1 MRIVKIFLMLVL
13 SWLTLAVSAQA
24 PASAQQP
31 YQVKG
36 RVVDGEG
43 NPLVGATVFAKSNSL
58 NGTVSGAQGYF
69 NITVAPDEVLIVSML
84 SYETKEVPVRGRRT
98 LVVEINASAEQIDE
112 VVVIGYGEQHAKD
125 VTGSITSVD
134 MSAVEKMPTTDLN
147 NALQGRMAGVVLSS
161 NDGQPGEEMN
171 LVIRGANSVTQSNS
185 PLYVIDGFPTEDF
198 DALDLNPNDIKSISI
213 LKDASAGAIY
223 GSRGANGVVII
234 ETKSGRGKTSIAYT
248 GSVAVNEVA
257 NRYEMMSPY
266 EFVRYVN
273 DLSTDYGK
281 GYLENLGMTLEDY
294 HNVEGFDWQSQIF
307 RTAITQNHALTVS
320 GGNDATQYVFSGSYL
335 NQEGVVIST
344 NYERYQGRL
353 RLDHKINPKLS
364 LGVNANYTFGN
375 TDGAIASEAGSST
388 SSWQSYLMYRVWSFS
403 PIDKGILDSD
413 EGDEATVD
421 VTKLNPIISAKNTL
435 RKVED
440 RNFMGNISLKYQIS
454 PDLRFVSTFGL
465 NERENDTKRFN
476 GRKTYGGFAHKY
488 NTNGVNGSYEND
500 MRSEWVNEN
509 TLTYKKKFNRAHNL
523 NAMVGFT
530 MQESTR
536 SRYGY
541 NVIQIPNDA
550 LGFSGLETGTP
561 NKIRST
567 ESQNRTMSFLGRVNY
582 SLLSRYL
589 FTFSFRADGSSKFP
603 KHNRWGYF
611 PSAALAW
618 RVKEESF
625 LKDQKW
631 MDDFKFRF
639 SWGITGN
646 NRIGDFS
653 YYSALDYTT
662 HFPHGNS
669 TPSSAS
675 GISTFANKALT
686 WEETEQ
692 YDFGMDLALFRNRV
706 KLTADVY
713 RKTTYDLLLS
723 AYVPFSTG
731 VGSAQLNVGS
741 VMNEGVELSLET
753 VNVKTRNFTW
763 SSSFNIAF
771 NHNEVLELANGQNSF
786 TTILNWTGDFN
797 GTPLYITRVGGPIS
811 SFYGLIWDGV
821 YQVEDFDQKP
831 DGTYVLKSTV
841 PDNGNNRAIV
851 QPGDIKYVDQNG
863 DGTITNDDMA
873 VIGRTTP
880 IHTGGFGNDFS
891 YKGLTLSVFFQWSYG
906 NHIMNANRIA
916 LEGNYAGR
924 TVNQLASYI
933 DRWSFD
939 NQDSQNFRAGG
950 YGPKGYYSNRT
961 LEDGSY
967 LRLKNVMLSY
977 ELPSKVAK
985 KLSLNRAQI
994 YVSLQNLW
1002 TWTNYSGMDPE
1013 VSTKHSTLTPGFD
1026 YSAYPRNK
1034 TCTVGVKIGF

>member
-1 MRIVKIFLMLVL
+1 MRIVKLCLMMVL
-13 SWLTLAVSAQA
+13 SWLTLTVSAQA
-24 PASAQQP
+24 PASTQSP
-31 YQVKG
+31 YQLKG
-36 RVVDGEG
+36 RVVDGDG
-43 NPLVGATVFAKSNSL
+43 NPLIGATVIAKSNTL
-58 NGTVSGAQGYF
+58 NGVVSGAQGYF
-69 NITVAPDEVLIVSML
+69 NIQVAPDEVLIVSMI

-98 LVVEINASAEQIDE
+98 LVVEINESAEKIE
-112 VVVIGYGEQHAKD
+112 AVVVVGYGEQHAKD

-134 MSAVEKMPTTDLN
+134 MAAVEKMPSADLN
-147 NALQGRMAGVVLSS
+147 TALQGRMAGVVLSS

-234 ETKSGRGKTSIAYT
+234 ETKSGRGKTSITYT

-257 NRYEMMSPY
+257 NRYELMSPY
-266 EFVRYVN
+266 EYLRYITEI
-273 DLSTDYGK
+273 SPESGK
-281 GYLENLGMTLEDY
+281 GYFEDLGLTLEDY
-294 HNVEGFDWQSQIF
+294 RDVKGYDWQSQLF
-307 RTAITQNHALTVS
+307 RTAITNNHALTVS
-320 GGNDATQYVFSGSYL
+320 GGNDQSQYVFSGSYL

-344 NYERYQGRL
+344 NYERFQGRL
-353 RLDHKINPKLS
+353 RLDQKLTPKLT
-364 LGVNANYTFGN
+364 LGVNANYTYGV
-375 TDGAIASEAGSST
+375 TDGAIASEAGSSS

-403 PIDKGILDSD
+403 PLDKGILDSD
-413 EGDEATVD
+413 EGDEETVE
-421 VTKLNPIISAKNTL
+421 VTKLNPIISAQNSL
-435 RKVED
+435 REVQSTS
-440 RNFMGNISLKYQIS
+440 FMGNISLKYQIT
-454 PDLRFVSTFGL
+454 PDLRFQSNFGI
-465 NERENDTKRFN
+465 NDRTDDTKRFN
-476 GRKTYGGFAHKY
+476 GSKTYAGFKHKY
-488 NTNGVNGSYEND
+488 NTNGLNGSYEND
-500 MRSEWVNEN
+500 NRSEWVNEN
-509 TLTYKKKFNRAHNL
+509 TITYKKKFNRAHNL
-523 NAMVGFT
+523 NVMAGFT
-530 MQESTR
+530 LQDYTR

-561 NKIRST
+561 TKIRST
-567 ESQNRTMSFLGRVNY
+567 ESHNRTMSFLGRVNY

-589 FTFSFRADGSSKFP
+589 FTVSFRADGSSKFP
-603 KHNRWGYF
+603 AHNRWGYF
-611 PSAALAW
+611 PSAAVAW
-618 RVKEESF
+618 RVKEEAF
-625 LKDQKW
+625 LRDKKW

-653 YYSALDYTT
+653 YYSALDYSD
-662 HFPHGNS
+662 HFPHGNG

-675 GISTFANKALT
+675 GISSYANKALT

-692 YDFGMDLALFRNRV
+692 FDLGVDLALFRNRV

-723 AYVPFSTG
+723 AYVPYSTG
-731 VGSAQLNVGS
+731 VSSAQLNVGS
-741 VMNEGVELSLET
+741 VRNEGVEFTLET
-753 VNVKTRNFTW
+753 VNVKTRNFMW

-771 NHNEVLELANGQNSF
+771 NNNEVLELANGQNSF

-797 GTPLYITRVGGPIS
+797 ATPLYITRVGGPIS

-821 YQVEDFDQKP
+821 YQLEDFNQMP
-831 DGTYVLKSTV
+831 DGSYELKSTV
-841 PDNGNNRAIV
+841 PDNGNNRNLI

-863 DGTITNDDMA
+863 DGSITNADMA

-891 YKGLTLSVFFQWSYG
+891 YKGLTLSVFMQWNYG
-906 NHIMNANRIA
+906 NSIMNANRIA

-933 DRWSFD
+933 DRWSMD
-939 NQDSQNFRAGG
+939 NQDSTNYRAGG
-950 YGPKGYYSNRT
+950 YGPRGYYSNRT

-977 ELPSKVAK
+977 DLPAK
-985 KLSLNRAQI
+985 MVKKMSLAKAQV
-994 YVSLQNLW
+994 YVSFQNLW
-1002 TWTNYSGMDPE
+1002 TLTNYSGMDPE

-1026 YSAYPRNK
+1026 YSAYPRNR
-1034 TCTVGVKIGF
+1034 TCTMGVKIGF